1 METYDRFLLY
11 ILIQINEW
19 VLDKAS
25 IRLYV
30 CERMYVCRKAS
41 RGVSQLICHH
51 KTVCDHR
58 ERERERDWHKLI
70 STLIPLSD
78 STIYYKGLS
87 EQTNEKKAHT
97 WTSRKREGERGR
109 EKASRC
115 CTRWIRAQIRK
126 QIQIRCQG
134 DPTKLKWKESFG
146 TCLSSLQLIQWRWT
160 SGWFK

>member
-1 METYDRFLLY
+1 MSESLT
-11 ILIQINEW
+11 
-19 VLDKAS
+19 KPA
-25 IRLYV
+25 YV
-30 CERMYVCRKAS
+30 CMYVN
-41 RGVSQLICHH
+41 
-51 KTVCDHR
+51 VCTCAAKLPAACPNWFVITKQSATT
-58 ERERERDWHKLI
+58 EKERERDWHKLI

-97 WTSRKREGERGR
+97 WTSRKRQRRG
-109 EKASRC
+109 KASRC

-160 SGWFK
+160 GGWFK